1 MTNDGCCGSE
11 SPIAC
16 DLGAISAADRPRYDE
31 LRKMLAASAIGK
43 RELSD
48 GVAVRISTERMALA
62 QLAEWISFERKCCPF
77 LDFRIDV
84 APESGPVWVS
94 LTGRAASRNFWRT
107 RSANS
112 AKALLPQGA
121 FRLWH
126 S

>member
-94 LTGRAASRNFWRT
+94 LTGRAGVKEFLAH
-107 RSANS
+107 
-112 AKALLPQGA
+112 A
-121 FRLWH
+121 FGK
-126 S
+126 

>member
-94 LTGRAASRNFWRT
+94 LTGRAGR
-107 RSANS
+107 
-112 AKALLPQGA
+112 QGISGA
-121 FRLWH
+121 RVRQVARKPSPPRGFRAVA
-126 S
+126 